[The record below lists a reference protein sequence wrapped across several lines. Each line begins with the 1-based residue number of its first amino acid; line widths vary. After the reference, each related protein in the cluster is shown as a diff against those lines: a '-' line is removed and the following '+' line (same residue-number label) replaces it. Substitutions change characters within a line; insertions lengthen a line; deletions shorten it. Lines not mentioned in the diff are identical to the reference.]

1 MTQWPNIR
9 TYFASTGIALL
20 AGCGGGGPGFGDDPE
35 PVLTLPPAPFVISGT
50 VPSFMNPGAEVSLSL
65 SDETFATTTDAQGRY
80 SLTLNGDI
88 SGTDFAVVNAQGQ
101 GNQRFIE
108 FKSVLGQIS
117 AVKTMAGNDNTL
129 SVDEYA
135 ATHISEMT
143 TAVAG
148 LAMIERDG
156 IMPDSMDAWRQATLN
171 VNAEELLIASSA
183 IHLAITDSGMAS
195 SLIPDQGTTMDLVTS
210 VDALQN
216 AVVVMTSAGETTKVD
231 AKMATIQRATA
242 IKYQRPET
250 LENVFIFEPGYRSS
264 AYTFLPDGTGNHF
277 TNSQDGVRG
286 FEWSDG
292 DNTTELFYDDW
303 VVESN
308 TVKIDI
314 DGDGIE
320 EDVVEE
326 VLLTKS
332 ILSFVS
338 EQADYDVVNIADY
351 FIKRYPDN
359 SDELPE
365 THFDRYSDQN
375 AGRGAKAFFAST
387 GKPFD
392 SPQGGI
398 SEWILPIP
406 GRWSEEY
413 PDGRFYRR
421 DITFDFMI
429 LDPANVGAGAE
440 VGSFDWRVNLDGHL
454 LLTTENGTSLEYLPL
469 ANRVWGVIERDV
481 ANTVLGM
488 NVAFGGVRE
497 VNANVFTPG
506 VYSLA
511 WSWLSDRNSQFW
523 IDINEDGTA
532 RSVWT
537 ADGNEDGVVTV
548 SESQINTGDWR
559 NEFEN
564 LIVSFYRKSGS
575 ENYDPCASDALE
587 GCVLYNRRFWDI
599 FAVDG
604 DRFFV
609 GHTHNFFDYL
619 DDVRTRYLLDARY
632 WVRLDEAPI
641 QLVED

>member
-242 IKYQRPET
+242 IKNG
-250 LENVFIFEPGYRSS
+250 L
-264 AYTFLPDGTGNHF
+264 FLFSH
-277 TNSQDGVRG
+277 SKI
-286 FEWSDG
+286 SK
-292 DNTTELFYDDW
+292 L
-303 VVESN
+303 VVSP
-308 TVKIDI
+308 VDL
-314 DGDGIE
+314 
-320 EDVVEE
+320 V
-326 VLLTKS
+326 
-332 ILSFVS
+332 
-338 EQADYDVVNIADY
+338 
-351 FIKRYPDN
+351 
-359 SDELPE
+359 
-365 THFDRYSDQN
+365 
-375 AGRGAKAFFAST
+375 AG
-387 GKPFD
+387 
-392 SPQGGI
+392 
-398 SEWILPIP
+398 
-406 GRWSEEY
+406 
-413 PDGRFYRR
+413 
-421 DITFDFMI
+421 
-429 LDPANVGAGAE
+429 
-440 VGSFDWRVNLDGHL
+440 
-454 LLTTENGTSLEYLPL
+454 
-469 ANRVWGVIERDV
+469 
-481 ANTVLGM
+481 
-488 NVAFGGVRE
+488 
-497 VNANVFTPG
+497 
-506 VYSLA
+506 
-511 WSWLSDRNSQFW
+511 
-523 IDINEDGTA
+523 
-532 RSVWT
+532 
-537 ADGNEDGVVTV
+537 
-548 SESQINTGDWR
+548 
-559 NEFEN
+559 
-564 LIVSFYRKSGS
+564 
-575 ENYDPCASDALE
+575 
-587 GCVLYNRRFWDI
+587 
-599 FAVDG
+599 
-604 DRFFV
+604 
-609 GHTHNFFDYL
+609 
-619 DDVRTRYLLDARY
+619 
-632 WVRLDEAPI
+632 
-641 QLVED
+641 